1 MIQTKNYYDCG
12 WWCLFN
18 VCMLILRGGND
29 FFNKFDYKIEGLG
42 SNLRAI
48 FHSLSLNLEEESR
61 EVECLY
67 PKLFIGTEDFK
78 ELLLESDYIV
88 DKSLFIWD
96 ILTTNKKLAITRP
109 RRWGKSLNLNMLRTF
124 LEIEQDM
131 DAFNEKRKLFEGGE
145 YKISDAKS
153 KILNE
158 YRLREKKEKEKVTEY
173 FNFIYKS
180 ALWNINKNEK

>member
-1 MIQTKNYYDCG
+1 
-12 WWCLFN
+12 
-18 VCMLILRGGND
+18 MLILRGGND

-88 DKSLFIWD
+88 DKSLFI
-96 ILTTNKKLAITRP
+96 
-109 RRWGKSLNLNMLRTF
+109 
-124 LEIEQDM
+124 
-131 DAFNEKRKLFEGGE
+131 
-145 YKISDAKS
+145 
-153 KILNE
+153 
-158 YRLREKKEKEKVTEY
+158 
-173 FNFIYKS
+173 
-180 ALWNINKNEK
+180 